1 MIYVTGDIHGHID
14 IHKLSSRLWPE
25 GRTLTRDDYLVIC
38 GDFGNVWD
46 GGNQDRYWLSWLE
59 DKPWTTLWVDGN
71 HENHDLID
79 GFAVEELFGGRVQRV
94 PGSPHV
100 IHLMRGEVYDLPVG
114 DGSLARCLVMGG
126 ATSTDRDWR
135 TPGLSWWE
143 REVPSNEEYDR
154 ATASLERVGFSV
166 DYVFTHTCSS
176 GIKPYAL
183 RWNYNIMRHDPETDQ
198 LEGFLQWVDER
209 LDKERLKVWYFG
221 HYHADMVCRD
231 EHHALLYQQIVRLG
245 DLPVD

>member
-114 DGSLARCLVMGG
+114 DGSLARCFVMGG

-166 DYVFTHTCSS
+166 DYVFTHTCPS

-209 LDKERLKVWYFG
+209 LDKERLKVWDFG